1 MCDLKGKLFLFFALL
16 FISSNSLSQ
25 TLYITDKIPI
35 PLYSEANKSSAL
47 VKKLPSGTLV
57 SPVASKPEFTKDTG
71 NGSVDSKFIYVETKD
86 GISGW
91 IEAIYLTNEK
101 PTQLE
106 YLELAAKYNEAE
118 TTIKDYE
125 TRLLELQELRKG
137 AKTVDWLRNQL
148 SENKKREAAFEQEI
162 KLKEIELAEL
172 KITVAGLEE
181 RLSGTGSVTPKS
193 KAAANRGSES
203 DQQTLSNS
211 YVDDIDT
218 YANSS
223 SIRFYT
229 WLVLSLAVT
238 LIIGILMGFVLI
250 DYKARKKSNY
260 VKEI

>member
-1 MCDLKGKLFLFFALL
+1 MCDLKGKFFLFFSLL
-16 FISSNSLSQ
+16 LISSASLAQ

-35 PLYSEANKSSAL
+35 PLYTEANKSSAL

-57 SPVASKPEFTKDTG
+57 TSIPDKEVTVNSSNKLSSG
-71 NGSVDSKFIYVETKD
+71 NKFIYVETRD
-86 GISGW
+86 GTSGW

-106 YLELAAKYNEAE
+106 YLELATKYSEAE
-118 TTIKDYE
+118 ATIRDYE

-148 SENKKREAAFEQEI
+148 NENKKREAAFEQEI
-162 KLKEIELAEL
+162 KLKEIALAEL
-172 KITVAGLEE
+172 KITVASLEE
-181 RLSGTGSVTPKS
+181 RLSGTGLISQNGQTSVQ
-193 KAAANRGSES
+193 GES
-203 DQQTLSNS
+203 GQQSFRNS
-211 YVDDIDT
+211 VVDDIEI

-250 DYKARKKSNY
+250 DYKARKKSSY
-260 VKEI
+260 IKEI

>member
-1 MCDLKGKLFLFFALL
+1 MCDLKGNLFLFFALL
-16 FISSNSLSQ
+16 LVSSNSLSQ

-35 PLYSEANKSSAL
+35 PLYAEANKSSAL

-57 SPVASKPEFTKDTG
+57 SPVADKSDVTKDTG
-71 NGSVDSKFIYVETKD
+71 NGSVGNKFIYVETKD

-193 KAAANRGSES
+193 KAANRGSDS
-203 DQQTLSNS
+203 AQQTLSNS